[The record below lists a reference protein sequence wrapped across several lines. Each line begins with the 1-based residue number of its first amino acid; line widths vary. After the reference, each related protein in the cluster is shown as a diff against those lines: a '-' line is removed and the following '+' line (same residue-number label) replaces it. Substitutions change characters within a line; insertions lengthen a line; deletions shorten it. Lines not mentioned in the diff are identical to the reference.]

1 MAYAAIADVR
11 AINPKRTYDASS
23 TPTATQV
30 EGFIDDIAAEIDV
43 ILAGRGLTTPIT
55 EPADFLAHLVHVNA
69 VGAAARAEFAMF
81 PEADESPA
89 GSPQGSRLWG
99 QYQEYLRALRKE
111 PLPTTHEA
119 DLEAVSFYTE
129 NAGSSCPEETYA
141 WREQSFRKGME
152 F

>member
-1 MAYAAIADVR
+1 MAYAALTDVQ
-11 AINPKRTYDASS
+11 AVNPTRTYSGS
-23 TPTATQV
+23 TTPTSAQV
-30 EGFIDDIAAEIDV
+30 EAFIDDIAAEMDV

-55 EPADFLAHLVHVNA
+55 TPADLLAHLVHVNA

-99 QYQEYLRALRKE
+99 QYQEYLRALRKD

-129 NAGSSCPEETYA
+129 NAGSTCPEETYS